1 LPTRNNTTISPA
13 SQKVPFLSKLA
24 FGSGDLG
31 TAITAGVLGFFRLI
45 FMTDVAG
52 LNPALAG
59 AVLLIGRVWDA
70 VNDPIIGTIS
80 DRLKTRWGRRRPMFL
95 FGALP
100 FALTFILVFY
110 APPLDQ
116 AGKFIYYIVA
126 GLLFDTFYT
135 IVNVP
140 YTA

>member
-1 LPTRNNTTISPA
+1 MKAPA

-70 VNDPIIGTIS
+70 VNGPNLEANI
-80 DRLKTRWGRRRPMFL
+80 RPTRGRATVVLRKGPSHDIEWIRMRK
-95 FGALP
+95 A
-100 FALTFILVFY
+100 
-110 APPLDQ
+110 
-116 AGKFIYYIVA
+116 
-126 GLLFDTFYT
+126 
-135 IVNVP
+135 
-140 YTA
+140 